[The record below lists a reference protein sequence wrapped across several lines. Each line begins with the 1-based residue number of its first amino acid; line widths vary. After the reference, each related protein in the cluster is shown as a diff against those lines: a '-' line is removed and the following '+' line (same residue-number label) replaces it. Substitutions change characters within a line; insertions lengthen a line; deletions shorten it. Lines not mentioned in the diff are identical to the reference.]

1 MLELLKKTVLSGI
14 GMTMLNKE
22 KIKGI
27 CDEIVKTAKLSEED
41 GKKLF
46 DELLSKSNEAKQ
58 NLEHKIETVTSELLK
73 KLKVPTNDE
82 ILKLNNKIE
91 ELEKKISYLEQQK

>member
-14 GMTMLNKE
+14 GMTMINKE

-58 NLEHKIETVTSELLK
+58 TLEHKIETVTSELLK